1 MPASNNTP
9 INTCPNCGSSLSPI
23 ALDPN
28 TAPWLCSHCK
38 LGWWSTEI
46 TPQARAA
53 WHGPSR
59 SFHWRNAPAIRAAV
73 DQERAEA
80 QSRGTSLRIDQI
92 NLFDSTTLATLQAKL
107 GPGTLSDQMTQVLDG
122 RKAQGSAA

>member
-1 MPASNNTP
+1 MPASNTP

-53 WHGPSR
+53 WNGPSR
-59 SFHWRNAPAIRAAV
+59 SFHWSNAPAIRAAV

-80 QSRGTSLRIDQI
+80 QSRGASLRGDQVD
-92 NLFDSTTLATLQAKL
+92 LLDSNILLKLQAKL
-107 GPGTLSDQMTQVLDG
+107 GPGTLSDQITQVLDG
-122 RKAQGSAA
+122 SNAQGGAA